1 MWGFVKRGEYLLS
14 GRELRAML
22 SSTVVIPLDTRGPR
36 SQTKEFVPRS
46 RNYSEAGPGLAP
58 GRLVPDAPSLYCLP
72 LSGATTIS
80 STVTLSVGNRTLIS
94 RNHVSRSPDTARREK
109 HQQVGFRMNAA
120 ADYLSG
126 HSLTM

>member
-1 MWGFVKRGEYLLS
+1 M
-14 GRELRAML
+14 
-22 SSTVVIPLDTRGPR
+22 
-36 SQTKEFVPRS
+36 
-46 RNYSEAGPGLAP
+46 AP

-80 STVTLSVGNRTLIS
+80 STVTLSVGNRTLTS